1 LIAYDESTNSS
12 LVACYPVTGRG
23 HQLRIHLQH
32 IGFPISG
39 DVQYGGIDAAGG
51 TGSSGSLIDAAKQ
64 SVVDASKAS
73 SVSDTSTTTSS
84 TDGVQE
90 EQAKAAKKVCR
101 CCNGRE
107 EGIIS
112 SFSSAQL
119 LGGGHAIALHAYR
132 YQVTF
137 ERKNSKKRQKLDKE
151 STNTPTG
158 DDDHSSTSTLA
169 ALEFSTNLPKW
180 AQSCKTVDLSWL

>member
-1 LIAYDESTNSS
+1 M
-12 LVACYPVTGRG
+12 
-23 HQLRIHLQH
+23 
-32 IGFPISG
+32 
-39 DVQYGGIDAAGG
+39 
-51 TGSSGSLIDAAKQ
+51 DAAKR
-64 SVVDASKAS
+64 SVVDASKAW
-73 SVSDTSTTTSS
+73 SVSDTSTTSS
-84 TDGVQE
+84 TDGIQVE
-90 EQAKAAKKVCR
+90 HVKAAKEVCR

-119 LGGGHAIALHAYR
+119 LGGGHAIDLHAYR

-137 ERKNSKKRQKLDKE
+137 ERKSSKKKRQKLEKG
-151 STNTPTG
+151 STNTPAG

-169 ALEFSTNLPKW
+169 TLEFSTNLPKW